1 LDFVKPAVEIFEQRD
16 RQLAQKLHEE
26 AVKKS
31 VDYKKELRVK
41 PYQKKAYLEILQVTP
56 NEDQI
61 EILS

>member
-1 LDFVKPAVEIFEQRD
+1 MDFVKPAVEIFEQRD

-41 PYQKKAYLEILQVTP
+41 PYQKKAYM
-56 NEDQI
+56 
-61 EILS
+61 